1 MEIAIASSSIA
12 LVLYAWLETDAFV
25 EYFKLFRLDRG
36 LLFSFLKVNEYE
48 EYISKNLEEDM
59 TYPDFL
65 SYECGNFLTT
75 LISCPICLSVWL
87 SIFSGFYLSFSLF
100 PVINIISI
108 ALFLL
113 LKILFKQAYD
123 GSQIN

>member
-1 MEIAIASSSIA
+1 MEIAIASCSIA

>member
-36 LLFSFLKVNEYE
+36 LLFSFLRVNEYE
-48 EYISKNLEEDM
+48 EYISKNLEEDT

-65 SYECGNFLTT
+65 SYERGNFLTT

>member
-1 MEIAIASSSIA
+1 MEITIASCSIA
-12 LVLYAWLETDAFV
+12 LALYVWLETDAFV
-25 EYFKLFRLDRG
+25 EYFKFFRLERG
-36 LLFSFLKVNEYE
+36 FLFSFFKVNEYE
-48 EYISKNLEEDM
+48 EYISKNLEEEI

-65 SYECGNFLTT
+65 SYECGNFFTT

-123 GSQIN
+123 GS

>member
-1 MEIAIASSSIA
+1 MTEITIASCSIA
-12 LVLYAWLETDAFV
+12 LVLYVWLETDAFV
-25 EYFKLFRLDRG
+25 EYVKLLRLHRSAP
-36 LLFSFLKVNEYE
+36 FSFLKVNEYE
-48 EYISKNLEEDM
+48 EYMSKNLEEDT

-75 LISCPICLSVWL
+75 LVSCPICISVWL
-87 SIFSGFYLSFSLF
+87 SIFSSFYLSFALF

-123 GSQIN
+123 GS

>member
-36 LLFSFLKVNEYE
+36 LLFSFLRVNEYE
-48 EYISKNLEEDM
+48 EYISKNLEEDT

>member
-12 LVLYAWLETDAFV
+12 LALYVWLETDAFV
-25 EYFKLFRLDRG
+25 EYFKLFRLVRG
-36 LLFSFLKVNEYE
+36 FFFSFFKVNEYE